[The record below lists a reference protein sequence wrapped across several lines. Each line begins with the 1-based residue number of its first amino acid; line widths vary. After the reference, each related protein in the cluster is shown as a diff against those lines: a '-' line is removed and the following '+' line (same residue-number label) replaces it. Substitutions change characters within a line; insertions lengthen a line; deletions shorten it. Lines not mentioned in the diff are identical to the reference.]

1 MFTSRFG
8 SAGSIV
14 EVDYSALEVVMLAA
28 LSGDGNLLDKLVNGI
43 DMHCLRLAAKLGEP
57 YEEVLYKS
65 TQASSDPEHPNY
77 HPDHKRYK
85 QMRTDIKPPSFA
97 KQVAK

>member
-8 SAGSIV
+8 DKGRIV

-28 LSGDGNLLDKLVNGI
+28 LSGDENLLDKLVNGI

-57 YEEVLYKS
+57 YEDVLHKAVEN
-65 TQASSDPEHPNY
+65 QEHPE
-77 HPDHKRYK
+77 HKRYK

>member
-1 MFTSRFG
+1 MFSSRFG
-8 SAGSIV
+8 ADGKII

-28 LSGDGNLLDKLVNGI
+28 LSGDDNLMKELLSGT

-57 YEEVLYKS
+57 YEEVKRKAVDDD
-65 TQASSDPEHPNY
+65 THPE
-77 HPDHKRYK
+77 HKRYK
-85 QMRTDIKPPSFA
+85 QMRTEIKTPSFA